1 MKVNLFIALRYL
13 FAKKSH
19 NVINVISAIS
29 AAGIAIGTAALI
41 LILSVCNGFDSIIEA
56 NLSDTDAP
64 LSVVSRDGS
73 RFTSSPSLLEAL
85 EETMEGRGYVCGVL
99 QENVFASYADA
110 QSLAVAIGV
119 DSTYEALSPLGKH
132 SSSPDGVLIL
142 HDGGLPKCCVGSGL
156 ARSMG
161 INPRFLEK
169 LKLHFPSSKSTVPLA
184 GAAGMI
190 SGTKLGVSSI
200 ISVSAAFDASSV
212 VLPIRELRNLLGAE
226 EGSVTRL
233 ELRKYDGSDFTNKE
247 RKAIE
252 ALLDGSLKTLDRKE
266 ANSSVY
272 TMMKMEKFS
281 IYLIIIFAVSIIA
294 FNIFGTL
301 SMLHVEKGEDI
312 KMLSAFGATD
322 RTIRSIFTLEGWM
335 ISLLGLCVGLVAGC
349 TLAALQ
355 QHVGLV
361 KMPGN
366 FLLEAYPVILQ
377 WQDVLL
383 SLLTIGLIGLLIAT
397 LSTRGLS
404 QENSSGKR

>member
-1 MKVNLFIALRYL
+1 MRFDLFIALRYL

-41 LILSVCNGFDSIIEA
+41 LILSVCNGFDRIIEQ

-64 LSVVSRDGS
+64 LSVVSSDGS
-73 RFTSSPSLLEAL
+73 RFIPSPSLV
-85 EETMEGRGYVCGVL
+85 EELGKMMEGRGYVCGVL
-99 QENVFASYADA
+99 QENVFVSYAGT

-119 DSTYEALSPLGKH
+119 DSTYEAHAPLGKH
-132 SSSPDGVLIL
+132 SSSPDGTLRL
-142 HDGGLPKCCVGSGL
+142 HEGELAKCCVGSGL

-169 LKLHFPSSKSTVPLA
+169 LRLHFPSSKSAVPLA
-184 GAAGMI
+184 GAAGMMSSI
-190 SGTKLGVSSI
+190 RLGVSSI
-200 ISVSAAFDASSV
+200 VSVSTAFDASAV
-212 VLPIRELRNLLGAE
+212 VLPLDELRRLIGAA

-233 ELRKYDGSDFTNKE
+233 EIRTYAGSEFSKKD
-247 RKAIE
+247 RKAVD
-252 ALLDGSLKTLDRKE
+252 ALLDGSLETLDRKE

-312 KMLSAFGATD
+312 RMLSAFGATD
-322 RTIRSIFTLEGWM
+322 RTIRRIFTLEGWM
-335 ISLLGLCVGLVAGC
+335 ISLLGLSVGLVLGC
-349 TLAALQ
+349 TLALLQ
-355 QHVGLV
+355 QHFALV

-366 FLLEAYPVILQ
+366 FLIEAYPVILQ

-383 SLLTIGLIGLLIAT
+383 GALSIGIIGFVIAA
-397 LSTRGLS
+397 LSAKGLRN
-404 QENSSGKR
+404 QR